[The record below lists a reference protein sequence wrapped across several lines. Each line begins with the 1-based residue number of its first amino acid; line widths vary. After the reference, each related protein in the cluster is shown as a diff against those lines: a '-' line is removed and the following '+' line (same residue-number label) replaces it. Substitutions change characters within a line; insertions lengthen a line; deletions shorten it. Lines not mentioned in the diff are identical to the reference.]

1 MCDMTDPPLTTDAA
15 VNRLLVAAY
24 EHCMAD
30 VARQLETMAEKLDAK
45 VPPGHVLYVSKT
57 DAGAWALA
65 LSVELLA
72 MMTKSSALRTVRAGD
87 KVEAL
92 LTLANVETPD
102 APLDS

>member
-1 MCDMTDPPLTTDAA
+1 MTDPPLTTDAA

-24 EHCMAD
+24 GHCMSD
-30 VARQLETMAEKLDAK
+30 VASMIDAL
-45 VPPGHVLYVSKT
+45 LYVEPYAGTTGEPWKVEKQDLENLAITLRSMLVKASAFKT
-57 DAGAWALA
+57 ILA
-65 LSVELLA
+65 S
-72 MMTKSSALRTVRAGD
+72 D